1 MSEKGFNIFDDMD
14 DIIVN
19 ENDNEVVETK
29 EEPIDL
35 LADDT
40 VTEAKE
46 ETGIPDLLSEDLVEA
61 KEESVPDI
69 LAEEEAEVKKE
80 EEVALATDE
89 TVADAKEEL
98 VVDEV
103 EKETVSCEKTDKA
116 RTKGDS
122 FNNVIDFFSN
132 PIADPDWEALKNE
145 ILTRIDG
152 IKIKSNIPP
161 NVVLLVSSE
170 LDSLHSYIHD
180 KFMETKTALDNLTN
194 KEDGVLTVV
203 KATNAKGS
211 NETERKASGVTAAQK
226 YKIGKNTVD
235 LFQLI
240 AETRGRY
247 NFLDGI
253 LKQIQFKK
261 ELLITVSS
269 ALKVLNK

>member
-1 MSEKGFNIFDDMD
+1 MSEKGFNIFDDME
-14 DIIVN
+14 DIVVN
-19 ENDNEVVETK
+19 ENDDQILASE

-35 LADDT
+35 LADDAANT
-40 VTEAKE
+40 KE
-46 ETGIPDLLSEDLVEA
+46 DSLDL
-61 KEESVPDI
+61 
-69 LAEEEAEVKKE
+69 LAEENP
-80 EEVALATDE
+80 EEVAPATEEKVEEKVAPATDE
-89 TVADAKEEL
+89 TISDAKEEL

-103 EKETVSCEKTDKA
+103 EKETVSCEKTDKSKS
-116 RTKGDS
+116 KGDS
-122 FNNVIDFFSN
+122 FNNVIDFFAN
-132 PIADPDWEALKNE
+132 PIADPDWEDLKTE

-194 KEDGVLTVV
+194 KEDGVLTVI

>member
-1 MSEKGFNIFDDMD
+1 MSEKGFNIFDDME
-14 DIIVN
+14 DIVVN
-19 ENDNEVVETK
+19 ESDDQVLESK

-40 VTEAKE
+40 ADMKKDSL
-46 ETGIPDLLSEDLVEA
+46 DL
-61 KEESVPDI
+61 
-69 LAEEEAEVKKE
+69 LAEETPE
-80 EEVALATDE
+80 EEVAPAAEEKVEEKVAPATDE
-89 TVADAKEEL
+89 TISDAKEEL
-98 VVDEV
+98 IVDEV
-103 EKETVSCEKTDKA
+103 EKETVSCEKTDKSKS
-116 RTKGDS
+116 KGDS
-122 FNNVIDFFSN
+122 FNNVIDFFAN
-132 PIADPDWEALKNE
+132 PIADPDWEDLKTE

-194 KEDGVLTVV
+194 KEDGVLTVI

>member
-1 MSEKGFNIFDDMD
+1 MSEKGFNIFDDME
-14 DIIVN
+14 DIVVN
-19 ENDNEVVETK
+19 ENDDQVLESK

-35 LADDT
+35 LADD
-40 VTEAKE
+40 VTDTKE
-46 ETGIPDLLSEDLVEA
+46 DSLDL
-61 KEESVPDI
+61 
-69 LAEEEAEVKKE
+69 LAEETPE
-80 EEVALATDE
+80 EEVASVAEKKVKEKVAPATDK
-89 TVADAKEEL
+89 TISDAKEEL

-103 EKETVSCEKTDKA
+103 EKETVSCEKTDKSKS
-116 RTKGDS
+116 KGDS
-122 FNNVIDFFSN
+122 FNNVIDFFAN
-132 PIADPDWEALKNE
+132 PIADPDWEDLKTE

-194 KEDGVLTVV
+194 KEDGVLTVI

-211 NETERKASGVTAAQK
+211 NETERKASGITAAQK

>member
-1 MSEKGFNIFDDMD
+1 MSEKSFNIFDDME
-14 DIIVN
+14 DIVVN
-19 ENDNEVVETK
+19 ENDDQVLESK

-35 LADDT
+35 LADDASAD
-40 VTEAKE
+40 VKE
-46 ETGIPDLLSEDLVEA
+46 DSLDL
-61 KEESVPDI
+61 
-69 LAEEEAEVKKE
+69 LAEETP
-80 EEVALATDE
+80 EEVAPATEEKVAPATDE
-89 TVADAKEEL
+89 TISDAKEEL

-103 EKETVSCEKTDKA
+103 EKETVSCEKTDKSKS
-116 RTKGDS
+116 KGDS
-122 FNNVIDFFSN
+122 FNNVIDFFAN
-132 PIADPDWEALKNE
+132 PIADPDWEDLKTE

-194 KEDGVLTVV
+194 KEDGVLTVI

>member
-1 MSEKGFNIFDDMD
+1 MSEKGFNIFDDME
-14 DIIVN
+14 DIVVN
-19 ENDNEVVETK
+19 ENDDQVLEVK
-29 EEPIDL
+29 EEPVDL
-35 LADDT
+35 LAEEVVTPKEDILDILADDEKEHEN
-40 VTEAKE
+40 VAVEDEDEELIPAGEEA
-46 ETGIPDLLSEDLVEA
+46 LVEA
-61 KEESVPDI
+61 DPISDI
-69 LAEEEAEVKKE
+69 
-80 EEVALATDE
+80 
-89 TVADAKEEL
+89 KEEL

-103 EKETVSCEKTDKA
+103 EKETVSCEKTDKSKS
-116 RTKGDS
+116 KGDS
-122 FNNVIDFFSN
+122 FNNVIDFFAN
-132 PIADPDWEALKNE
+132 PIADPDWENLKNE

-194 KEDGVLTVV
+194 KEDGVLTVI

>member
-1 MSEKGFNIFDDMD
+1 MSEKGFNIFDDMEN
-14 DIIVN
+14 IVVN
-19 ENDNEVVETK
+19 ESDDQVLESE

-35 LADDT
+35 LADDAANT
-40 VTEAKE
+40 KE
-46 ETGIPDLLSEDLVEA
+46 DSLDL
-61 KEESVPDI
+61 
-69 LAEEEAEVKKE
+69 LAEENPK
-80 EEVALATDE
+80 EVAPATEEKVEEKVAPATDE
-89 TVADAKEEL
+89 IISDAKEEL

-103 EKETVSCEKTDKA
+103 EKETVSCEKTDKSKS
-116 RTKGDS
+116 KGDS
-122 FNNVIDFFSN
+122 FNNVIDFFAN
-132 PIADPDWEALKNE
+132 PIADPDWEDLKTE

-194 KEDGVLTVV
+194 KEDGVLTVI

>member
-1 MSEKGFNIFDDMD
+1 MSEKGFNIFDDME
-14 DIIVN
+14 DIVVN
-19 ENDNEVVETK
+19 ENDDQVLESK

-35 LADDT
+35 LADDVMDT
-40 VTEAKE
+40 KE
-46 ETGIPDLLSEDLVEA
+46 DSLDL
-61 KEESVPDI
+61 
-69 LAEEEAEVKKE
+69 LAEETPKE
-80 EEVALATDE
+80 EATPVVEEKVEEKVAPATDE
-89 TVADAKEEL
+89 TISDAKEEL

-103 EKETVSCEKTDKA
+103 EKETVSCEKTDKSKS
-116 RTKGDS
+116 KGDS
-122 FNNVIDFFSN
+122 FNNVIDFFAN
-132 PIADPDWEALKNE
+132 PIADPDWEDLKTE

-194 KEDGVLTVV
+194 KEDGVLTVI

>member
-1 MSEKGFNIFDDMD
+1 MSEKGFNIFDDME
-14 DIIVN
+14 DIVVN
-19 ENDNEVVETK
+19 ESDDLETK

-40 VTEAKE
+40 ME
-46 ETGIPDLLSEDLVEA
+46 ETKEDSLDL
-61 KEESVPDI
+61 
-69 LAEEEAEVKKE
+69 LAEEIPE
-80 EEVALATDE
+80 EETTSEEEKVAPATDE
-89 TVADAKEEL
+89 TISDAKEEL

-103 EKETVSCEKTDKA
+103 EKETVSCEKTDKSKS
-116 RTKGDS
+116 KGDS
-122 FNNVIDFFSN
+122 FNNVIDFFAN
-132 PIADPDWEALKNE
+132 PIADPDWEDLKTE

-194 KEDGVLTVV
+194 KEDGVLTVI

>member
-1 MSEKGFNIFDDMD
+1 MSEKGFNIFDDME
-14 DIIVN
+14 DIVVN
-19 ENDNEVVETK
+19 ENDDQVLEVK
-29 EEPIDL
+29 EEPVDL
-35 LADDT
+35 LAEEVVTPKEDILDILADDEKEHEN
-40 VTEAKE
+40 VAVEDEDEELIPAGEEA
-46 ETGIPDLLSEDLVEA
+46 LVEA
-61 KEESVPDI
+61 DPISDI
-69 LAEEEAEVKKE
+69 
-80 EEVALATDE
+80 
-89 TVADAKEEL
+89 KEEL

-103 EKETVSCEKTDKA
+103 EKETVSCEKTDKSKS
-116 RTKGDS
+116 KGDS
-122 FNNVIDFFSN
+122 FNNVIDFFAN
-132 PIADPDWEALKNE
+132 PIADPDWEDLKTE

-194 KEDGVLTVV
+194 KEDGVLTVI

>member
-1 MSEKGFNIFDDMD
+1 MSEKGFNIFDDME
-14 DIIVN
+14 DIVVN
-19 ENDNEVVETK
+19 ENDDQVLESK

-35 LADDT
+35 LADDASAD
-40 VTEAKE
+40 VKE
-46 ETGIPDLLSEDLVEA
+46 DSLDL
-61 KEESVPDI
+61 
-69 LAEEEAEVKKE
+69 LAEETP
-80 EEVALATDE
+80 EEVAPVTEEKVAPATDE
-89 TVADAKEEL
+89 TISDAKEEL

-103 EKETVSCEKTDKA
+103 EKEIVSCEKTDKSKS
-116 RTKGDS
+116 KGDS
-122 FNNVIDFFSN
+122 FNNVIDFFAN
-132 PIADPDWEALKNE
+132 PIADPDWEDLKTE

-194 KEDGVLTVV
+194 KEDGVLTVI

>member
-1 MSEKGFNIFDDMD
+1 MSEKGFNIFDDME
-14 DIIVN
+14 DIVVN
-19 ENDNEVVETK
+19 ENDDQVLEPK

-40 VTEAKE
+40 ADTKE
-46 ETGIPDLLSEDLVEA
+46 DSLDL
-61 KEESVPDI
+61 
-69 LAEEEAEVKKE
+69 LAEETSE
-80 EEVALATDE
+80 EEAAPVTEEKVEEKVPPATDE
-89 TVADAKEEL
+89 TISDAKEEL

-103 EKETVSCEKTDKA
+103 EKETVSCEKTDKSKS
-116 RTKGDS
+116 KGDS
-122 FNNVIDFFSN
+122 FNNVIDFFAN
-132 PIADPDWEALKNE
+132 PIADPDWEDLKTE

-194 KEDGVLTVV
+194 KEDGVLTVI

>member
-1 MSEKGFNIFDDMD
+1 MSEKGFNIFDDME
-14 DIIVN
+14 DIVVN
-19 ENDNEVVETK
+19 ENDDQVLESK

-40 VTEAKE
+40 ME
-46 ETGIPDLLSEDLVEA
+46 ETKEDSLDL
-61 KEESVPDI
+61 
-69 LAEEEAEVKKE
+69 LAEETPE
-80 EEVALATDE
+80 EEVTPAAEEKAEEKVAPATDK
-89 TVADAKEEL
+89 TISDAKEEL

-103 EKETVSCEKTDKA
+103 EKETVSCEKTDKSKS
-116 RTKGDS
+116 KGDS
-122 FNNVIDFFSN
+122 FNNVIDFFAN
-132 PIADPDWEALKNE
+132 PIADPDWEDLKTE

-194 KEDGVLTVV
+194 KEDGVLTVI

>member
-1 MSEKGFNIFDDMD
+1 MSEKGFNIFDDME
-14 DIIVN
+14 DIVVN
-19 ENDNEVVETK
+19 ENDDQVLESK
-29 EEPIDL
+29 EKPIDL
-35 LADDT
+35 LADDASAD
-40 VTEAKE
+40 VKEDSLDLLAEEIPKE
-46 ETGIPDLLSEDLVEA
+46 ETTS
-61 KEESVPDI
+61 
-69 LAEEEAEVKKE
+69 EEEK
-80 EEVALATDE
+80 VAPATDE
-89 TVADAKEEL
+89 TISDAKEEL

-103 EKETVSCEKTDKA
+103 EKETVSCEKTDKSKS
-116 RTKGDS
+116 KGDS
-122 FNNVIDFFSN
+122 FNNVIDFFAN
-132 PIADPDWEALKNE
+132 PIADPDWEDLKTE

-194 KEDGVLTVV
+194 KEDGVLTVI

>member
-1 MSEKGFNIFDDMD
+1 MSEKGFNIFDDME
-14 DIIVN
+14 DIVVN
-19 ENDNEVVETK
+19 ENDDQVLASK
-29 EEPIDL
+29 EELIDL

-40 VTEAKE
+40 ME
-46 ETGIPDLLSEDLVEA
+46 ETKEDSLDL
-61 KEESVPDI
+61 
-69 LAEEEAEVKKE
+69 LAEETPKE
-80 EEVALATDE
+80 EATSEEEKVASATDE
-89 TVADAKEEL
+89 TISDAKEEL

-103 EKETVSCEKTDKA
+103 EKETVSCEKTDKSKS
-116 RTKGDS
+116 KGDS
-122 FNNVIDFFSN
+122 FNNVIDFFAN
-132 PIADPDWEALKNE
+132 PIADPDWEDLKTE

-194 KEDGVLTVV
+194 KEDGVLTVI

>member
-1 MSEKGFNIFDDMD
+1 MSEKGFNIFDDME
-14 DIIVN
+14 DIVVN
-19 ENDNEVVETK
+19 ENDDQILEPK

-40 VTEAKE
+40 ADTKE
-46 ETGIPDLLSEDLVEA
+46 DSLDL
-61 KEESVPDI
+61 
-69 LAEEEAEVKKE
+69 LAEETP
-80 EEVALATDE
+80 EEVAPVTEEKVAPATDE
-89 TVADAKEEL
+89 TISDAKEEL

-103 EKETVSCEKTDKA
+103 EKETVSCEKTDKSKS
-116 RTKGDS
+116 KGDS
-122 FNNVIDFFSN
+122 FNNVIDFFAN
-132 PIADPDWEALKNE
+132 PIADPDWEDLKTE

-194 KEDGVLTVV
+194 KEDGVLTVI

>member
-1 MSEKGFNIFDDMD
+1 MSEKGFNIFDDME
-14 DIIVN
+14 DIVVN
-19 ENDNEVVETK
+19 ENDNLETK

-40 VTEAKE
+40 ADMKE
-46 ETGIPDLLSEDLVEA
+46 DSLDL
-61 KEESVPDI
+61 
-69 LAEEEAEVKKE
+69 LAEETPE
-80 EEVALATDE
+80 EEVTPAAEEKVEEKVAPATDE
-89 TVADAKEEL
+89 TISDAKEEL

-103 EKETVSCEKTDKA
+103 EKETVSCEKTDKSKS
-116 RTKGDS
+116 KGDS
-122 FNNVIDFFSN
+122 FNNVIDFFAN
-132 PIADPDWEALKNE
+132 PIADPDWEDLKIE

-194 KEDGVLTVV
+194 KEDGVLTVI

>member
-1 MSEKGFNIFDDMD
+1 MSEKGFNIFDDME
-14 DIIVN
+14 DIVVN
-19 ENDNEVVETK
+19 ESDDQVLESK

-35 LADDT
+35 LADDAANT
-40 VTEAKE
+40 KE
-46 ETGIPDLLSEDLVEA
+46 DSLDL
-61 KEESVPDI
+61 
-69 LAEEEAEVKKE
+69 LAEEIPEKETTSE
-80 EEVALATDE
+80 EEKVAPATDE
-89 TVADAKEEL
+89 TISDAKEEL

-103 EKETVSCEKTDKA
+103 EKETVSCEKTDKSKS
-116 RTKGDS
+116 KGDS
-122 FNNVIDFFSN
+122 FNNVIDFFAN
-132 PIADPDWEALKNE
+132 PIADPDWEDLKTE

-194 KEDGVLTVV
+194 KEDGVLTVI

>member
-1 MSEKGFNIFDDMD
+1 MSEKGFNIFDDME
-14 DIIVN
+14 DIVVN
-19 ENDNEVVETK
+19 ENDDLETK

-35 LADDT
+35 LADDASAD
-40 VTEAKE
+40 VKE
-46 ETGIPDLLSEDLVEA
+46 DSLDL
-61 KEESVPDI
+61 
-69 LAEEEAEVKKE
+69 LAEETP
-80 EEVALATDE
+80 EEVAPVTEEKVAPATDE
-89 TVADAKEEL
+89 TISDAKEEL

-103 EKETVSCEKTDKA
+103 EKETVSCEKTDKSKS
-116 RTKGDS
+116 KGDS
-122 FNNVIDFFSN
+122 FNNVIDFFAN
-132 PIADPDWEALKNE
+132 PIADPDWEDLKTE

-194 KEDGVLTVV
+194 KEDGVLTVI

>member
-1 MSEKGFNIFDDMD
+1 MSEKGFNIFDDME
-14 DIIVN
+14 DIVVN
-19 ENDNEVVETK
+19 ENDDLETK

-35 LADDT
+35 LADD

-46 ETGIPDLLSEDLVEA
+46 DSIDL
-61 KEESVPDI
+61 
-69 LAEEEAEVKKE
+69 LAEETPE
-80 EEVALATDE
+80 EEVAPVVKE
-89 TVADAKEEL
+89 TSAPIVEETISDAKEEL

-103 EKETVSCEKTDKA
+103 EKETVSCEKTDKSKS
-116 RTKGDS
+116 KGDS
-122 FNNVIDFFSN
+122 FNNIIDFFAN
-132 PIADPDWEALKNE
+132 PIADPDWEDLKTE

-194 KEDGVLTVV
+194 KEDGVLTVI

>member
-1 MSEKGFNIFDDMD
+1 MSEKGFNIFDDME
-14 DIIVN
+14 DIVVN
-19 ENDNEVVETK
+19 ENDDQVLASE

-40 VTEAKE
+40 ANMKEDSLDLFAE
-46 ETGIPDLLSEDLVEA
+46 ETT
-61 KEESVPDI
+61 
-69 LAEEEAEVKKE
+69 
-80 EEVALATDE
+80 EEVAPVVKE
-89 TVADAKEEL
+89 TSAPIVEETISDAKEEL

-103 EKETVSCEKTDKA
+103 EKETVSCEKTDKSKS
-116 RTKGDS
+116 KGDS
-122 FNNVIDFFSN
+122 FNNVIDFFAN
-132 PIADPDWEALKNE
+132 PIADPDWEDLKTE

-194 KEDGVLTVV
+194 KEDGVLTVI

-211 NETERKASGVTAAQK
+211 NETERKASGVAAAQK

>member
-1 MSEKGFNIFDDMD
+1 MSEKGFNIFDDME
-14 DIIVN
+14 DIVVN
-19 ENDNEVVETK
+19 ENDDQVLASE

-40 VTEAKE
+40 ADMKE
-46 ETGIPDLLSEDLVEA
+46 DSLDL
-61 KEESVPDI
+61 
-69 LAEEEAEVKKE
+69 LAEETT
-80 EEVALATDE
+80 EEVTHVVEETSAPATDE
-89 TVADAKEEL
+89 TISDAKEEL
-98 VVDEV
+98 IVDEV
-103 EKETVSCEKTDKA
+103 EKETVSCEKTDKSKS
-116 RTKGDS
+116 KGDS
-122 FNNVIDFFSN
+122 FNNVIDFFAN
-132 PIADPDWEALKNE
+132 PIADPDWEDLKTE

-161 NVVLLVSSE
+161 NVVLLISSE

-194 KEDGVLTVV
+194 KEDGVLTVI

>member
-40 VTEAKE
+40 VVDVE
-46 ETGIPDLLSEDLVEA
+46 EEIGLPDLLSEEPVKVE
-61 KEESVPDI
+61 EESVPDI
-69 LAEEEAEVKKE
+69 LTEDEIAP
-80 EEVALATDE
+80 ATKE
-89 TVADAKEEL
+89 TVADVKEEL
-98 VVDEV
+98 VVEEV
-103 EKETVSCEKTDKA
+103 EKETVSCEKTDKSKA
-116 RTKGDS
+116 KGDS

>member
-1 MSEKGFNIFDDMD
+1 MSEKGFNIFDDME
-14 DIIVN
+14 DIVVN
-19 ENDNEVVETK
+19 ESDDQVLESK

-40 VTEAKE
+40 ADMKE
-46 ETGIPDLLSEDLVEA
+46 DSLDL
-61 KEESVPDI
+61 
-69 LAEEEAEVKKE
+69 LAEETT
-80 EEVALATDE
+80 EEVAPVVEE
-89 TVADAKEEL
+89 TSAPVVEETISDAKEEL

-103 EKETVSCEKTDKA
+103 EKETVSCEKTDKSKS
-116 RTKGDS
+116 KGDS
-122 FNNVIDFFSN
+122 FNNVIDFFAN
-132 PIADPDWEALKNE
+132 PIADPDWEDLKTE

-194 KEDGVLTVV
+194 KEDGVLTVI

>member
-1 MSEKGFNIFDDMD
+1 MSEKGFNIFDDME
-14 DIIVN
+14 DIVVN
-19 ENDNEVVETK
+19 ENDDQILEPK

-35 LADDT
+35 FADDAADT
-40 VTEAKE
+40 KE
-46 ETGIPDLLSEDLVEA
+46 DSLDL
-61 KEESVPDI
+61 
-69 LAEEEAEVKKE
+69 LAEETPE
-80 EEVALATDE
+80 EEVTPAAEEKVEEKVAPATDE
-89 TVADAKEEL
+89 TISDAKEEL

-103 EKETVSCEKTDKA
+103 EKETVSCEKTDKSKS
-116 RTKGDS
+116 KGDS
-122 FNNVIDFFSN
+122 FNNVIDFFAN
-132 PIADPDWEALKNE
+132 PIADPDWEDLKTE

-194 KEDGVLTVV
+194 KEDGVLTVI

>member
-1 MSEKGFNIFDDMD
+1 MSEKGFNIFDDME
-14 DIIVN
+14 DIVVN
-19 ENDNEVVETK
+19 ENDDQVLASE

-40 VTEAKE
+40 ADMKEDSLDLFAE
-46 ETGIPDLLSEDLVEA
+46 ETT
-61 KEESVPDI
+61 
-69 LAEEEAEVKKE
+69 
-80 EEVALATDE
+80 EEVAPVVKE
-89 TVADAKEEL
+89 TSAPIVEETISDAKEEL

-103 EKETVSCEKTDKA
+103 EKETVSCEETDKSKS
-116 RTKGDS
+116 KGDS
-122 FNNVIDFFSN
+122 FNNVIDFFAN
-132 PIADPDWEALKNE
+132 PIADPDWEDLKTE

-194 KEDGVLTVV
+194 KEDGVLTVI

>member
-1 MSEKGFNIFDDMD
+1 M
-14 DIIVN
+14 
-19 ENDNEVVETK
+19 
-29 EEPIDL
+29 
-35 LADDT
+35 
-40 VTEAKE
+40 
-46 ETGIPDLLSEDLVEA
+46 
-61 KEESVPDI
+61 
-69 LAEEEAEVKKE
+69 
-80 EEVALATDE
+80 
-89 TVADAKEEL
+89 
-98 VVDEV
+98 
-103 EKETVSCEKTDKA
+103 
-116 RTKGDS
+116 
-122 FNNVIDFFSN
+122 
-132 PIADPDWEALKNE
+132 
-145 ILTRIDG
+145 
-152 IKIKSNIPP
+152 
-161 NVVLLVSSE
+161 LLVSSE

-194 KEDGVLTVV
+194 KEDGVLTVI

>member
-1 MSEKGFNIFDDMD
+1 MSEKGFNIFDDME
-14 DIIVN
+14 DIVVN
-19 ENDNEVVETK
+19 ENDDQVLESK

-35 LADDT
+35 LADDASAD
-40 VTEAKE
+40 VKE
-46 ETGIPDLLSEDLVEA
+46 DSLDL
-61 KEESVPDI
+61 
-69 LAEEEAEVKKE
+69 LAEETP
-80 EEVALATDE
+80 EEVAPVTEEKVAPATDE
-89 TVADAKEEL
+89 TISDAKEEL

-103 EKETVSCEKTDKA
+103 EKETVSCEKTDKSKS
-116 RTKGDS
+116 KGDS
-122 FNNVIDFFSN
+122 FNNVIDFFAN
-132 PIADPDWEALKNE
+132 PIADPDWENLKTE

-194 KEDGVLTVV
+194 KEDGVLTVI

>member
-1 MSEKGFNIFDDMD
+1 MSEKGFNIFDDME
-14 DIIVN
+14 DIVVN
-19 ENDNEVVETK
+19 ENDDLETK

-35 LADDT
+35 LADD

-46 ETGIPDLLSEDLVEA
+46 DSIDL
-61 KEESVPDI
+61 
-69 LAEEEAEVKKE
+69 LAEETPE
-80 EEVALATDE
+80 EEVAPVVKE
-89 TVADAKEEL
+89 TSAPIVEETISDAKEEL

-103 EKETVSCEKTDKA
+103 EKETVSCEKTDKSKS
-116 RTKGDS
+116 KGDS
-122 FNNVIDFFSN
+122 FNNVIDFFAN
-132 PIADPDWEALKNE
+132 PIADPDWEDLKTE

-194 KEDGVLTVV
+194 KEDGVLTVI

>member
-1 MSEKGFNIFDDMD
+1 MSEKGFNIFDDME
-14 DIIVN
+14 DIVVN
-19 ENDNEVVETK
+19 ENDDQVLASE

-40 VTEAKE
+40 ADMKE
-46 ETGIPDLLSEDLVEA
+46 DSLDL
-61 KEESVPDI
+61 
-69 LAEEEAEVKKE
+69 LAEETPKKE
-80 EEVALATDE
+80 ATPAAEEKVEEKVALATDE
-89 TVADAKEEL
+89 IISDAKEEL

-103 EKETVSCEKTDKA
+103 EKETVSCEKTDKSKS
-116 RTKGDS
+116 KGDS
-122 FNNVIDFFSN
+122 FNNVIDFFAN
-132 PIADPDWEALKNE
+132 PIADPDWEDLKTE

-194 KEDGVLTVV
+194 KEDGVLTVI

>member
-1 MSEKGFNIFDDMD
+1 MSEKGFNIFDDME
-14 DIIVN
+14 DIVVN
-19 ENDNEVVETK
+19 ENDDQVLESK

-35 LADDT
+35 LADDAANT
-40 VTEAKE
+40 KE
-46 ETGIPDLLSEDLVEA
+46 DSLDL
-61 KEESVPDI
+61 
-69 LAEEEAEVKKE
+69 LAEETPE
-80 EEVALATDE
+80 EEVAPVAEEKVKEKVAPATDK
-89 TVADAKEEL
+89 TISDAKEEL

-103 EKETVSCEKTDKA
+103 EKETVSCEKTDKSKS
-116 RTKGDS
+116 KGDS
-122 FNNVIDFFSN
+122 FNNVIDFFAN
-132 PIADPDWEALKNE
+132 PIADPDWEDLKTE

-194 KEDGVLTVV
+194 KEDGVLTVI

>member
-1 MSEKGFNIFDDMD
+1 MSEKGFNIFDDME
-14 DIIVN
+14 DIVVN
-19 ENDNEVVETK
+19 ENDDQVLEPK

-40 VTEAKE
+40 ME
-46 ETGIPDLLSEDLVEA
+46 ETKEDSLDLLT
-61 KEESVPDI
+61 EETP
-69 LAEEEAEVKKE
+69 
-80 EEVALATDE
+80 EEVAPVVEE
-89 TVADAKEEL
+89 TSVPVVEETISDAKEEL
-98 VVDEV
+98 IVDEV
-103 EKETVSCEKTDKA
+103 EKETVSCEKTDKSKS
-116 RTKGDS
+116 KGNS
-122 FNNVIDFFSN
+122 FNNVIDFFAN
-132 PIADPDWEALKNE
+132 PIADPDWEDLKTE

-194 KEDGVLTVV
+194 KEDGVLTVI

>member
-1 MSEKGFNIFDDMD
+1 MSEKGFNIFDDME
-14 DIIVN
+14 DIVVN
-19 ENDNEVVETK
+19 ESDDQVLESK

-40 VTEAKE
+40 ME
-46 ETGIPDLLSEDLVEA
+46 ETKEDSLDL
-61 KEESVPDI
+61 
-69 LAEEEAEVKKE
+69 LAEETPKE
-80 EEVALATDE
+80 EATPTAEEKVEEKVASATDE
-89 TVADAKEEL
+89 TIFDAKEEL

-103 EKETVSCEKTDKA
+103 KKETVSCEKTDKSKS
-116 RTKGDS
+116 KGDS
-122 FNNVIDFFSN
+122 FNNVIDFFAN
-132 PIADPDWEALKNE
+132 PIADPDWEDLKTE

-194 KEDGVLTVV
+194 KEDGVLTVI

>member
-1 MSEKGFNIFDDMD
+1 MSEKGFNIFDDME
-14 DIIVN
+14 DIVVN
-19 ENDNEVVETK
+19 ENDDQVLASE

-35 LADDT
+35 LADDAADT
-40 VTEAKE
+40 KE
-46 ETGIPDLLSEDLVEA
+46 DSIDL
-61 KEESVPDI
+61 
-69 LAEEEAEVKKE
+69 LAEETPE
-80 EEVALATDE
+80 EEVAPVVEE
-89 TVADAKEEL
+89 TSAPVVEETISDAKEEL
-98 VVDEV
+98 IVDEV
-103 EKETVSCEKTDKA
+103 EKETVSCEKTDKSKS
-116 RTKGDS
+116 KGDS
-122 FNNVIDFFSN
+122 FNNVIDFFAN
-132 PIADPDWEALKNE
+132 PIADPDWEDLKTE

-194 KEDGVLTVV
+194 KEDGVLTVI

>member
-1 MSEKGFNIFDDMD
+1 MSEKGFNIFDDME
-14 DIIVN
+14 DIVVN
-19 ENDNEVVETK
+19 ENDDQVLETK

-35 LADDT
+35 LADDAADT
-40 VTEAKE
+40 KE
-46 ETGIPDLLSEDLVEA
+46 DSLDL
-61 KEESVPDI
+61 
-69 LAEEEAEVKKE
+69 LAEETPE
-80 EEVALATDE
+80 EEVAPVAEEKVKEKVAPATDE
-89 TVADAKEEL
+89 TISDAKEEL

-103 EKETVSCEKTDKA
+103 EKETVSCEKTDKSKS
-116 RTKGDS
+116 KGDS
-122 FNNVIDFFSN
+122 FNNVIDFFAN
-132 PIADPDWEALKNE
+132 PIADPDWEDLKTE

-194 KEDGVLTVV
+194 KEDGVLTVI
-203 KATNAKGS
+203 KATNSKGS

>member
-1 MSEKGFNIFDDMD
+1 MSEKGFDIFADME

-19 ENDNEVVETK
+19 ENDNEVVGTK

-40 VTEAKE
+40 VEDTKE
-46 ETGIPDLLSEDLVEA
+46 DPVDL
-61 KEESVPDI
+61 
-69 LAEEEAEVKKE
+69 LAEETPEEVIHEEETATEKE
-80 EEVALATDE
+80 EAVAETDE
-89 TVADAKEEL
+89 TISDAKEEL

-103 EKETVSCEKTDKA
+103 EKETVSCEKTDKSKS
-116 RTKGDS
+116 KGDS
-122 FNNVIDFFSN
+122 FNNVIDFFAN
-132 PIADPDWEALKNE
+132 PIADPDWEDLKTE

-194 KEDGVLTVV
+194 KEDGVLTVI

>member
-1 MSEKGFNIFDDMD
+1 MSEKGFNIFDDME
-14 DIIVN
+14 DIVVN
-19 ENDNEVVETK
+19 ESDDQVLESK

-40 VTEAKE
+40 ME
-46 ETGIPDLLSEDLVEA
+46 ETKEDSLDL
-61 KEESVPDI
+61 
-69 LAEEEAEVKKE
+69 LAEETPE
-80 EEVALATDE
+80 EEVTPAAEEKVEEKVAPATDE
-89 TVADAKEEL
+89 TISDAKEEL

-103 EKETVSCEKTDKA
+103 EKETVSCEKTDKSKS
-116 RTKGDS
+116 KGDS
-122 FNNVIDFFSN
+122 FNNVIDFFAN
-132 PIADPDWEALKNE
+132 PIADPDWEDLKTE

-194 KEDGVLTVV
+194 KEDGVLTVI

>member
-1 MSEKGFNIFDDMD
+1 MSEKGFNIFDDME
-14 DIIVN
+14 DIVVN
-19 ENDNEVVETK
+19 ENDDQVLESK

-40 VTEAKE
+40 ME
-46 ETGIPDLLSEDLVEA
+46 ETKEDSL
-61 KEESVPDI
+61 DF
-69 LAEEEAEVKKE
+69 LAEETP
-80 EEVALATDE
+80 EEVAPVTEEKIAPATDE
-89 TVADAKEEL
+89 TISDAKEEL

-103 EKETVSCEKTDKA
+103 EKETVSCEKTDKSKS
-116 RTKGDS
+116 KGDS
-122 FNNVIDFFSN
+122 FNNVIDFFAN
-132 PIADPDWEALKNE
+132 PIADPDWEDLKTE

-194 KEDGVLTVV
+194 KEDGVLTVI

>member
-1 MSEKGFNIFDDMD
+1 MSEKGFNIFDDME
-14 DIIVN
+14 DIVVN
-19 ENDNEVVETK
+19 ENDDQVLASE

-40 VTEAKE
+40 ADIKE
-46 ETGIPDLLSEDLVEA
+46 DSLDL
-61 KEESVPDI
+61 
-69 LAEEEAEVKKE
+69 LAEEIPEEETTSKE
-80 EEVALATDE
+80 EKVAPATDE
-89 TVADAKEEL
+89 TISDAKEEL

-103 EKETVSCEKTDKA
+103 EKETVSCEKTDKSKS
-116 RTKGDS
+116 KGDS
-122 FNNVIDFFSN
+122 FNNVIDFFAN
-132 PIADPDWEALKNE
+132 PIADPDWEDLKTE

-194 KEDGVLTVV
+194 KEDGVLTVI

>member
-1 MSEKGFNIFDDMD
+1 MSEKGFNIFDDME
-14 DIIVN
+14 DIVVN
-19 ENDNEVVETK
+19 ENDDQVLASE

-40 VTEAKE
+40 ADTKE
-46 ETGIPDLLSEDLVEA
+46 DSLDL
-61 KEESVPDI
+61 
-69 LAEEEAEVKKE
+69 LAEETTE
-80 EEVALATDE
+80 EETTSEEEKVAPATDE
-89 TVADAKEEL
+89 TISDAKEEL

-103 EKETVSCEKTDKA
+103 EKETVSCEKTDKSKF
-116 RTKGDS
+116 KGDS
-122 FNNVIDFFSN
+122 FNNVIDFFAN
-132 PIADPDWEALKNE
+132 PIADPDWENLKNE

-194 KEDGVLTVV
+194 KEDGVLTVIKV
-203 KATNAKGS
+203 TNAKGS